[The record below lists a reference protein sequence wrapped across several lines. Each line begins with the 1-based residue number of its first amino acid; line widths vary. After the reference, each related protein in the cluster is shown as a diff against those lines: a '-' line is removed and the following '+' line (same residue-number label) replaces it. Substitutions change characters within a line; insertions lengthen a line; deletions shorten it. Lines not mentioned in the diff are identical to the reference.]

1 MSRVANA
8 CVKEQWKTPVGGSSL
23 LRYKRGQ
30 KVGRGCQHCGVV
42 TSLNLSLISA

>member
-8 CVKEQWKTPVGGSSL
+8 CVKEQRKTPVGGSSL

-30 KVGRGCQHCGVV
+30 RLDVDVSSVV
-42 TSLNLSLISA
+42 SLSLNLTLMSA